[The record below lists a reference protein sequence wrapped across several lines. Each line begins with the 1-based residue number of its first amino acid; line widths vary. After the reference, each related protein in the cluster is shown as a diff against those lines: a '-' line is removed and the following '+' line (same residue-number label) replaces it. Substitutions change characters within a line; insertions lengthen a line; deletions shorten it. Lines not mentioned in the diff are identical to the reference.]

1 MDQNLVV
8 KANPAK
14 SFFVSMLI
22 KDITLRDAIGDLVD
36 NAVDAIKACAEDKE
50 NLSGYKVMIS
60 LSDSKFSIT
69 DNGQGMS
76 TDVARS
82 TAFNFGKAKSHQLID
97 NSIGQFGIGMKR
109 AFFKIGSKISVQ
121 SITKNSF
128 FDLDIDVP
136 EWLQQN
142 DDWNFSFRKDTLQ
155 ENTPQKKESGFFVTI
170 TDLSDDAKASFGSSF
185 FINQLQREIAYEH
198 MLNIGKGLSIV
209 INDERLGHTNVSIVY
224 NDQIKPTY
232 WEKINEDLSVKIL
245 AGISSKSEDEGGWYV
260 FCNDRLILAKDKSP
274 NTVWTGSKGD
284 GVPLWHAQYFR
295 FRGFVFFEAK
305 DSSNLPWNTTKT
317 GMDMDSPVYQRV
329 RSQMIVMTRQVMDLL
344 DKLKAEKEKDN
355 PEENQKLN
363 KAVDYAIRE
372 NRESVLKIRSKS
384 EDLQEK
390 FIFPVDLFSPPG
402 KSNQIGISY
411 HVSKDRFYQV
421 RSTLQVS
428 TAREVGQA
436 TFDYFCDNEL

>member
-128 FDLDIDVP
+128 FDIDIDVP

-155 ENTPQKKESGFFVTI
+155 ENTPQKK
-170 TDLSDDAKASFGSSF
+170 
-185 FINQLQREIAYEH
+185 
-198 MLNIGKGLSIV
+198 
-209 INDERLGHTNVSIVY
+209 
-224 NDQIKPTY
+224 
-232 WEKINEDLSVKIL
+232 
-245 AGISSKSEDEGGWYV
+245 
-260 FCNDRLILAKDKSP
+260 
-274 NTVWTGSKGD
+274 
-284 GVPLWHAQYFR
+284 
-295 FRGFVFFEAK
+295 
-305 DSSNLPWNTTKT
+305 
-317 GMDMDSPVYQRV
+317 
-329 RSQMIVMTRQVMDLL
+329 
-344 DKLKAEKEKDN
+344 
-355 PEENQKLN
+355 
-363 KAVDYAIRE
+363 
-372 NRESVLKIRSKS
+372 
-384 EDLQEK
+384 
-390 FIFPVDLFSPPG
+390 
-402 KSNQIGISY
+402 
-411 HVSKDRFYQV
+411 
-421 RSTLQVS
+421 
-428 TAREVGQA
+428 
-436 TFDYFCDNEL
+436 